1 MVAQLVKNELG
12 VYEYVEVDTKPKSNV
27 SSMEAFEAYEGQK
40 KKTELVSAPSIG
52 EQTERVIRETP
63 GQYRTEFDEKTGQ
76 FTTKEVG
83 PTEGRAITYTPG
95 AVTPESTEPTALQ
108 KVMKMTEGRTVAEPD
123 YKKIISDAARAS
135 RPTWKEQAISS
146 AFDVGGKV
154 LTNYITKKMTGSAGD
169 LAVNYM
175 TQNVLGKTLSGRLA
189 TGGMLSNPYV
199 AGASMLIGSGVGK
212 EVVKGVGKVAEEVID
227 VVGDTASSVWKA
239 VTGGSVICT
248 ELNRQ
253 GFISNEDYKIHWNY
267 TLDKW
272 TKDELKGY
280 WIWAMPTAKKMK
292 TNKWLT
298 KFWLH
303 IMKYKIQHVKH
314 TLGKAKFTLR
324 GYIYNLLVEQISL
337 LISKLIKKKK
347 TKEVLV

>member
-52 EQTERVIRETP
+52 EQTEKVIRETP
-63 GQYRTEFDEKTGQ
+63 GLNRTEFDESTGQ
-76 FTTKEVG
+76 FVTRSTIPGKE
-83 PTEGRAITYTPG
+83 ITYTPG
-95 AVTPESTEPTALQ
+95 EVTPESTEPTALQ
-108 KVMKMTEGRTVAEPD
+108 KVMKMTEGRTVEQPD
-123 YKKIISDAARAS
+123 YAKIMRDAYKATEPSITKQLIGAGRDI
-135 RPTWKEQAISS
+135 AISY
-146 AFDVGGKV
+146 V
-154 LTNYITKKMTGSAGD
+154 TRD
-169 LAVNYM
+169 L
-175 TQNVLGKTLSGRLA
+175 LGKTFSGRLA
-189 TGGMLSNPYV
+189 GGMMTNPYV
-199 AGASMLIGSGVGK
+199 AAGSLLMDKGVGK
-212 EVVKGVGKVAEEVID
+212 EVVKGAGKAVGKVAETVS
-227 VVGDTASSVWKA
+227 DTASSVWKA

-272 TKDELKGY
+272 NKDELKGY

-347 TKEVLV
+347 TKEVLA

>member
-40 KKTELVSAPSIG
+40 KKAELVSTPNIA

-63 GQYRTEFDEKTGQ
+63 GLNRTEFDESTGQ
-76 FTTKEVG
+76 FVTRSNVPGKE
-83 PTEGRAITYTPG
+83 ITYTPG
-95 AVTPESTEPTALQ
+95 EVTPESTEPTALQ

-135 RPTWKEQAISS
+135 RPTFKEQAISS

-154 LTNYITKKMTGSAGD
+154 LTNYITKKMTGAAGD
-169 LAVNYM
+169 TAVKYM
-175 TQNVLGKTLSGRLA
+175 TQHVLGKTMAGRLS
-189 TGGMLSNPYV
+189 TGSMLTNPYV
-199 AGASMLIGSGVGK
+199 AGAGLLLSSGAG
-212 EVVKGVGKVAEEVID
+212 EQIAKGVGDVAGKAIETVSD
-227 VVGDTASSVWKA
+227 VASSAWEA

-303 IMKYKIQHVKH
+303 IMKYKIQYVKH

-347 TKEVLV
+347 TKEVLA